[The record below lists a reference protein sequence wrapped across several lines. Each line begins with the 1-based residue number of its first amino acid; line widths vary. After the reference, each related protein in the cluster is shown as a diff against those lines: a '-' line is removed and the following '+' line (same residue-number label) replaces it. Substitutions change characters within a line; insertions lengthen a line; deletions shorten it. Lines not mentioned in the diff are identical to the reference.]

1 LQKGYLLLTGSHLY
15 RLVAIRQEFFLA
27 RSPTTAAFGCV
38 EVDGEL
44 PGGIRPAP
52 QAKEPA
58 MQTW

>member
-1 LQKGYLLLTGSHLY
+1 LFTGSHLY

-52 QAKEPA
+52 QGKEPA
-58 MQTW
+58 METW